1 MTLHINTDLAA
12 EAFDGEVV
20 LIDIQ
25 RAVYFSL
32 RGAAAELWMAFSEPR
47 PEGVVLDALMA
58 HWDGV
63 NRAELQATIAQMQSE
78 KLLLVCATNT
88 PACATAFAPTAPSY
102 VSPYVEAFS
111 DLADLIAIDPVHEVD
126 AGAGWPVKPSHFPD
140 VD

>member
-1 MTLHINTDLAA
+1 MNLKANADLAA
-12 EAFDGEVV
+12 EIFDGEVV

-32 RGAAAELWMAFSEPR
+32 TGAASVIWQAFTEPR
-47 PEGVVLDALMA
+47 AQQTVLDTMMSQLEGA
-58 HWDGV
+58 D
-63 NRAELQATIAQMQSE
+63 RAALQATLERMEQE
-78 KLLLVCATNT
+78 KLLLPSETCVSTTFELA
-88 PACATAFAPTAPSY
+88 ATAY
-102 VSPYVEAFS
+102 VSPQVEAFS